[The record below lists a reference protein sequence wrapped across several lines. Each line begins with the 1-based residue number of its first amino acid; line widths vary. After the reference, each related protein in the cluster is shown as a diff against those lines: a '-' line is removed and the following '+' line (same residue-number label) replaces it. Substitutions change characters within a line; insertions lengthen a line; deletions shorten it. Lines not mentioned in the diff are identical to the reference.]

1 MLCSNYLIRNHFY
14 NKRVKAQLR
23 STLYRPRIS
32 NFSKSNAWDFRLINT
47 GISENVPVGSE
58 DFWRFSEHFQT
69 FPKMSEDVETTFE
82 HFRSYLEDENFRL
95 FWFRWD
101 AKSSF
106 DAFLEHFL
114 GNWIFVKSCIK
125 ETICPDL
132 WVRRE
137 KLSLMREIDVFI
149 QRPWDSRIMGESWQV
164 YN

>member
-1 MLCSNYLIRNHFY
+1 MREIFALLI
-14 NKRVKAQLR
+14 Q
-23 STLYRPRIS
+23 
-32 NFSKSNAWDFRLINT
+32 
-47 GISENVPVGSE
+47 G
-58 DFWRFSEHFQT
+58 
-69 FPKMSEDVETTFE
+69 FPKTSQYLPKISDDFQNSSESSKKCPKMVRRRFE

-149 QRPWDSRIMGESWQV
+149 RRPWDSRIMGESWQV
-164 YN
+164 YKLY